1 MANTLNPKP
10 PHWAKIREAGVLVG
24 MRFMVVAYRLLG
36 RTVFSI
42 LLFPVMVYYYLRRG
56 TARKA
61 SMDYIRRVQRRFPD
75 LYGQRSARRMSFRQ
89 FFNFGQLLLDK
100 YLTWAKTP
108 EIRDLNIVNHDLF
121 LELIE
126 TRQGCL
132 IIGSHYGNLEY
143 SRSISTRHPGLV
155 INVLIYDQHA
165 TKFARLMAES
175 EPESRMNL
183 IQVTDID
190 IALTLSLKEKVERGE
205 WVVIAGDRV
214 PVGESTRVAHASF
227 LGDPAPFPI
236 GPCVLASVLKCP
248 VYLLHCY
255 LEDGRYCVKLDPFE
269 QEVSLPR
276 KDRQAAF
283 ESYAQRY
290 ASSLEARV
298 KQDPAQWFNFFDFW
312 RQ

>member
-1 MANTLNPKP
+1 MAETLNHKP
-10 PHWAKIREAGVLVG
+10 PHWAKIREAGVLAG

-61 SMDYIRRVQRRFPD
+61 SVDYMRRVQRQFAGR
-75 LYGQRSARRMSFRQ
+75 YGDRSTRLLSFRQ
-89 FFNFGQLLLDK
+89 FMMFGQLLLDK
-100 YLTWAKTP
+100 YLTWTKTP
-108 EIRDLNIVNHDLF
+108 EFPDMDIANHDTF
-121 LELIE
+121 LELIN

-132 IIGSHYGNLEY
+132 ILGSHYGNLEY
-143 SRSISTRHPGLV
+143 SRSVSTRHPGLV

-165 TKFARLMAES
+165 AKFARLMAES
-175 EPESRMNL
+175 EPESRLHL

-190 IALTLSLKEKVERGE
+190 IPLALSLREKVERGE

-214 PVGESTRVAHASF
+214 PVNENSRVCQAPF

-236 GPCVLASVLKCP
+236 GPYVLASLLKCP

-255 LEDGRYCVKLDPFE
+255 IKNGRYRVELDLFE
-269 QEVSLPR
+269 REVILPR

-283 ESYAQRY
+283 EACSRRY
-290 ASSLEARV
+290 AAELEKRV
-298 KQDPAQWFNFFDFW
+298 EQDPTQWFNFFDFW